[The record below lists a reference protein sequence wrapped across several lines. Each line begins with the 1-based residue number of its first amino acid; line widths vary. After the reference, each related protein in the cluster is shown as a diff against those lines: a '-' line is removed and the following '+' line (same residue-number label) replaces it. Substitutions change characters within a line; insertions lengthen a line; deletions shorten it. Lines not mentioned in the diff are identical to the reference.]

1 MKYNPDIHH
10 RRSIRL
16 KGYDYSQNGLYFITI
31 CTQNREHLFGTIT
44 NGQMALNPMGE
55 IAHNEWF
62 KTASMRPNIR
72 LHEFIV
78 MPNHIHGIIEII
90 PTPPHPVRTH
100 CMRPPDMPNHGQ
112 SERLGRVQR
121 APTNAATTDNHGQ
134 SAPGHGQRAGDI
146 VRTHCMRPPDM
157 PSTTDN
163 HGQSAPGHGQHAGD
177 IVRTHCMRP
186 PDMSSTTDNHGQS
199 APGHGQHA
207 GDIVRAHCMRPP
219 DMPSTTDNHGQRAPT
234 VGDIVRGYK
243 SAVTKR
249 INEIRNIS
257 GVPVWQRNYHE
268 HIIRNEI
275 AYLRISEYIQANPR
289 RWQDD
294 NYHD

>member
-55 IAHNEWF
+55 IAHTEWF

-72 LHEFIV
+72 LHEFIA

-134 SAPGHGQRAGDI
+134 SE
-146 VRTHCMRPPDM
+146 
-157 PSTTDN
+157 
-163 HGQSAPGHGQHAGD
+163 
-177 IVRTHCMRP
+177 
-186 PDMSSTTDNHGQS
+186 
-199 APGHGQHA
+199 PGHGQHA
-207 GDIVRAHCMRPP
+207 GDIVRAHCMRPHDAP
-219 DMPSTTDNHGQRAPT
+219 PITNNHGQRAPT

>member
-1 MKYNPDIHH
+1 
-10 RRSIRL
+10 
-16 KGYDYSQNGLYFITI
+16 
-31 CTQNREHLFGTIT
+31 
-44 NGQMALNPMGE
+44 
-55 IAHNEWF
+55 
-62 KTASMRPNIR
+62 MRPNIR

-134 SAPGHGQRAGDI
+134 SE
-146 VRTHCMRPPDM
+146 
-157 PSTTDN
+157 
-163 HGQSAPGHGQHAGD
+163 
-177 IVRTHCMRP
+177 
-186 PDMSSTTDNHGQS
+186 
-199 APGHGQHA
+199 PGHGQHA
-207 GDIVRAHCMRPP
+207 GDIVRAHCMRPHDAP
-219 DMPSTTDNHGQRAPT
+219 PITNNHGQRAPT

-257 GVPVWQRNYHE
+257 GVPVWQRNYYE

>member
-1 MKYNPDIHH
+1 MKYNPNIHH

-134 SAPGHGQRAGDI
+134 SEPGR
-146 VRTHCMRPPDM
+146 V
-157 PSTTDN
+157 
-163 HGQSAPGHGQHAGD
+163 QHAGD

-186 PDMSSTTDNHGQS
+186 HD
-199 APGHGQHA
+199 APP
-207 GDIVRAHCMRPP
+207 I
-219 DMPSTTDNHGQRAPT
+219 TNNHGQRAPT

-249 INEIRNIS
+249 INEIRNMS

>member
-1 MKYNPDIHH
+1 MKYNPNIHH

-134 SAPGHGQRAGDI
+134 SE
-146 VRTHCMRPPDM
+146 
-157 PSTTDN
+157 
-163 HGQSAPGHGQHAGD
+163 PGHGQHAGD

-186 PDMSSTTDNHGQS
+186 PDMPSTADNHGQS
-199 APGHGQHA
+199 EPGRVQHA
-207 GDIVRAHCMRPP
+207 GDIVRTHCMRPHDAP
-219 DMPSTTDNHGQRAPT
+219 PITNNHGQRAPT

>member
-1 MKYNPDIHH
+1 MKYNPNIHH

-55 IAHNEWF
+55 IAHTEWF

-72 LHEFIV
+72 LHEFIA

-134 SAPGHGQRAGDI
+134 SEPGR
-146 VRTHCMRPPDM
+146 V
-157 PSTTDN
+157 
-163 HGQSAPGHGQHAGD
+163 
-177 IVRTHCMRP
+177 
-186 PDMSSTTDNHGQS
+186 
-199 APGHGQHA
+199 QHA
-207 GDIVRAHCMRPP
+207 GDIVRAHCMRPHDAP
-219 DMPSTTDNHGQRAPT
+219 PITNNHGQRAPT

>member
-134 SAPGHGQRAGDI
+134 SEPGR
-146 VRTHCMRPPDM
+146 V
-157 PSTTDN
+157 
-163 HGQSAPGHGQHAGD
+163 QHAGD

-186 PDMSSTTDNHGQS
+186 HD
-199 APGHGQHA
+199 APP
-207 GDIVRAHCMRPP
+207 I
-219 DMPSTTDNHGQRAPT
+219 TNNHGQRAPT

-249 INEIRNIS
+249 INEIRNMS

>member
-62 KTASMRPNIR
+62 KTESMRPNIR

-90 PTPPHPVRTH
+90 PVGAH
-100 CMRPPDMPNHGQ
+100 CMRPLDVETNNNDPQSQPSEQLGRVQRATNGVITDHHGQ
-112 SERLGRVQR
+112 SESGHGQHAGNIVGAHCMRPLDVPPTPTNRGITDNHGESEQLGRVQR
-121 APTNAATTDNHGQ
+121 APTGNG
-134 SAPGHGQRAGDI
+134 GQR
-146 VRTHCMRPPDM
+146 V
-157 PSTTDN
+157 
-163 HGQSAPGHGQHAGD
+163 
-177 IVRTHCMRP
+177 
-186 PDMSSTTDNHGQS
+186 
-199 APGHGQHA
+199 
-207 GDIVRAHCMRPP
+207 
-219 DMPSTTDNHGQRAPT
+219 PT

-249 INEIRNIS
+249 INALRNTPGLPMWLTESAIS
-257 GVPVWQRNYHE
+257 ALEELRDTLLPKLMSGEVRVNYTH
-268 HIIRNEI
+268 
-275 AYLRISEYIQANPR
+275 
-289 RWQDD
+289 
-294 NYHD
+294 

>member
-31 CTQNREHLFGTIT
+31 CTQNREHLFGTIS

-78 MPNHIHGIIEII
+78 MPNHIHGIIEIL

-134 SAPGHGQRAGDI
+134 SAPGHGQ
-146 VRTHCMRPPDM
+146 
-157 PSTTDN
+157 
-163 HGQSAPGHGQHAGD
+163 
-177 IVRTHCMRP
+177 
-186 PDMSSTTDNHGQS
+186 
-199 APGHGQHA
+199 HA
-207 GDIVRAHCMRPP
+207 GDIVRAHCMRPHDAP
-219 DMPSTTDNHGQRAPT
+219 PITNNHGQRAPT

>member
-1 MKYNPDIHH
+1 MKYNPNIHH

-134 SAPGHGQRAGDI
+134 SE
-146 VRTHCMRPPDM
+146 
-157 PSTTDN
+157 
-163 HGQSAPGHGQHAGD
+163 
-177 IVRTHCMRP
+177 
-186 PDMSSTTDNHGQS
+186 
-199 APGHGQHA
+199 PGHGQHA
-207 GDIVRAHCMRPP
+207 GDIVRAHCMRPHDAP
-219 DMPSTTDNHGQRAPT
+219 PITNNHGQRAPT

>member
-134 SAPGHGQRAGDI
+134 SE
-146 VRTHCMRPPDM
+146 
-157 PSTTDN
+157 
-163 HGQSAPGHGQHAGD
+163 
-177 IVRTHCMRP
+177 
-186 PDMSSTTDNHGQS
+186 
-199 APGHGQHA
+199 PGHGQHA
-207 GDIVRAHCMRPP
+207 GDIVRAHCMRPHDAP
-219 DMPSTTDNHGQRAPT
+219 PITNNHGQRAPT

>member
-1 MKYNPDIHH
+1 MKYNPNIHH

-31 CTQNREHLFGTIT
+31 CTQNREHLFGTIS

-55 IAHNEWF
+55 IAHTEWF

-134 SAPGHGQRAGDI
+134 SEPGR
-146 VRTHCMRPPDM
+146 V
-157 PSTTDN
+157 
-163 HGQSAPGHGQHAGD
+163 
-177 IVRTHCMRP
+177 
-186 PDMSSTTDNHGQS
+186 
-199 APGHGQHA
+199 QHA
-207 GDIVRAHCMRPP
+207 GDIVRAHCMRPHDAP
-219 DMPSTTDNHGQRAPT
+219 PITNNHGQRAPT

>member
-72 LHEFIV
+72 LHEFIA

-100 CMRPPDMPNHGQ
+100 CMRPLDMPNHGQ

-134 SAPGHGQRAGDI
+134 SAPGHGQ
-146 VRTHCMRPPDM
+146 
-157 PSTTDN
+157 
-163 HGQSAPGHGQHAGD
+163 
-177 IVRTHCMRP
+177 
-186 PDMSSTTDNHGQS
+186 
-199 APGHGQHA
+199 HA
-207 GDIVRAHCMRPP
+207 GDIVRAHCMRPHDAP
-219 DMPSTTDNHGQRAPT
+219 PITNNHGQRAPT

>member
-31 CTQNREHLFGTIT
+31 CTQNREHLFGTIS

-55 IAHNEWF
+55 IAHTEWF

-134 SAPGHGQRAGDI
+134 SE
-146 VRTHCMRPPDM
+146 
-157 PSTTDN
+157 
-163 HGQSAPGHGQHAGD
+163 
-177 IVRTHCMRP
+177 
-186 PDMSSTTDNHGQS
+186 
-199 APGHGQHA
+199 PGHGQHA
-207 GDIVRAHCMRPP
+207 GDIVRAHCMRPHDAP
-219 DMPSTTDNHGQRAPT
+219 PITNNHGQRAPT